1 MNNIIL
7 KIKNRLRGIFN
18 DENGYDIEYYPF
30 GKTVR
35 ASKKEYLDLWYNA
48 KNKVHPTID
57 EYEKL
62 IGYKIEYDWFHELA
76 LHTQIV
82 IKKSELCYQHG
93 RVLYST
99 LSAYINQNDCNNINI
114 VDIGT
119 ARGFS
124 AIILSR
130 ALFDNNQ
137 HLGSITTIDP
147 LPHRKRILWNC
158 IDDNY
163 GPHTREELLSGYGY
177 LIDKY
182 ITFKEGRS
190 IDVLPSIKNRIH
202 FAFVDG
208 EHNYENIIYET
219 EHLSN
224 HQKKGDIIVFDDYNK
239 NQYPGLVEAVDQFC
253 IKKSYSKK
261 IIKGINARDYVVTS
275 KR

>member
-1 MNNIIL
+1 MWNPINRTRVQVGQNKYRIYE
-7 KIKNRLRGIFN
+7 KNGPLFYKTVQGTFDTIDHTFN
-18 DENGYDIEYYPF
+18 DTTSSIGDISLMNKGIVSV
-30 GKTVR
+30 GKRKGNNPT
-35 ASKKEYLDLWYNA
+35 
-48 KNKVHPTID
+48 KVVGIRPD
-57 EYEKL
+57 
-62 IGYKIEYDWFHELA
+62 
-76 LHTQIV
+76 
-82 IKKSELCYQHG
+82 S
-93 RVLYST
+93 
-99 LSAYINQNDCNNINI
+99 
-114 VDIGT
+114 
-119 ARGFS
+119 
-124 AIILSR
+124 
-130 ALFDNNQ
+130 NQ

-147 LPHRKRILWNC
+147 LPHRKKILWNC

-163 GPHTREELLSGYGY
+163 GPHTREELLSGYDN

-190 IDVLPSIKNRIH
+190 IDVLPFIKNRIH

-219 EHLSN
+219 EHISN
-224 HQKKGDIIVFDDYNK
+224 HQKKGDIIIFDDYNK